1 MSAAADWLEQ
11 LEARLEQQLE
21 AFLRANPAQEALLQ
35 QQERLEQR
43 QQRRQALAQAEAL
56 RSELLHLA
64 SEIQQWRD
72 RGQRARS
79 AGASDL
85 ADRAEQQV
93 LQLMERGRQRWQS
106 LEQLG
111 RQVRDT
117 PTAASTRAAATTGTA
132 QSTTQSNAAP
142 NATTTRAAGREPLD
156 QAWARFETEQELEA
170 LRRRHGQSR

>member
-35 QQERLEQR
+35 EQERLERR
-43 QQRRQALAQAEAL
+43 QQQRQALQQAEAL
-56 RSELLHLA
+56 RSELLHTA
-64 SEIQQWRD
+64 AGIQQWRD
-72 RGQRARS
+72 RAQRARS
-79 AGASDL
+79 AGASNL
-85 ADRAEQQV
+85 ADRADQQV
-93 LQLMERGRQRWQS
+93 LQLMERGRQRWQA

-117 PTAASTRAAATTGTA
+117 TPATGAARSDATHDGPQSSAAA
-132 QSTTQSNAAP
+132 
-142 NATTTRAAGREPLD
+142 AGSEPLD

-170 LRRRHGQSR
+170 LRRRQDQGR

>member
-1 MSAAADWLEQ
+1 MK
-11 LEARLEQQLE
+11 
-21 AFLRANPAQEALLQ
+21 
-35 QQERLEQR
+35 
-43 QQRRQALAQAEAL
+43 AEVL

-72 RGQRARS
+72 RAQRARG
-79 AGASDL
+79 AGATEL

-117 PTAASTRAAATTGTA
+117 PPAATSRPASARGSA
-132 QSTTQSNAAP
+132 HSTTQSLYLKN
-142 NATTTRAAGREPLD
+142 LY
-156 QAWARFETEQELEA
+156 
-170 LRRRHGQSR
+170 

>member
-35 QQERLEQR
+35 EQERLERRQQQR
-43 QQRRQALAQAEAL
+43 QTLQQAEAL
-56 RSELLHLA
+56 RGELLRTA
-64 SEIQQWRD
+64 AEIPQWRD
-72 RGQRARS
+72 RAQRARG

-85 ADRAEQQV
+85 SDRADQQV
-93 LQLMERGRQRWQS
+93 LQLMERGRQRWQT

-117 PTAASTRAAATTGTA
+117 TPAAGAARSDATHDAPQSSAAA
-132 QSTTQSNAAP
+132 
-142 NATTTRAAGREPLD
+142 AGSEPLD

-170 LRRRHGQSR
+170 LRRRQGQGR

>member
-35 QQERLEQR
+35 EQERLERR
-43 QQRRQALAQAEAL
+43 QQQREALAKAEVL

-72 RGQRARS
+72 RAQRARS
-79 AGASDL
+79 AGATEL

-117 PTAASTRAAATTGTA
+117 PPAAEPKAT
-132 QSTTQSNAAP
+132 AAP
-142 NATTTRAAGREPLD
+142 NTSAANSEPLD

-170 LRRRHGQSR
+170 LRRHHS

>member
-35 QQERLEQR
+35 EQDRLERR
-43 QQRRQALAQAEAL
+43 QQQREALAKAEVL
-56 RSELLHLA
+56 RSQLLHLA

-72 RGQRARS
+72 RAQRARS
-79 AGASDL
+79 AGATAL

-93 LQLMERGRQRWQS
+93 LELLERGRQRWQK

-117 PTAASTRAAATTGTA
+117 PPAAAPRAAATTSTA
-132 QSTTQSNAAP
+132 QSTT
-142 NATTTRAAGREPLD
+142 AGREPLD

-170 LRRRHGQSR
+170 LRRRQSQGQGRGRGR